1 MGEAVG
7 LRDYRVLSFDC
18 YGTLIDW
25 ESGILTHLRPWLG
38 DRGIEA
44 SDEEI
49 LQAYGRA
56 EASQETETPD
66 APYPQILSA
75 VHERLTGHWG
85 IDPDASA
92 AAEFAGSVGRW
103 PSFADSSAALTE
115 LKQRYRLVILS
126 NVDRASF
133 AQSEQRLGTRFD
145 AVYTAEDI
153 GSYKPDPANFQ
164 YLLEAEQA
172 SGYRREDIIHVGQSL
187 YHDHVPAAAAG
198 LATCWIQ
205 RSSPAGEHGAARPPG
220 GEARVDYH
228 FRSLAELVEAVEGG

>member
-1 MGEAVG
+1 MR
-7 LRDYRVLSFDC
+7 LRNYRVLSFDC

-25 ESGILTHLRPWLG
+25 ESGILTHLRPWLA
-38 DRGIEA
+38 DRGVEA
-44 SDEEI
+44 SDAEI

-56 EASQETETPD
+56 EASQEAQAPS
-66 APYPQILSA
+66 APYPQILRA
-75 VHERLTGHWG
+75 VHGRLATHWG

-103 PSFADSSAALTE
+103 PPFADSASALAE
-115 LKQRYRLVILS
+115 LKPRYRLVILS
-126 NVDRASF
+126 NVDRVSF
-133 AQSEQRLGTRFD
+133 ARSERQLGTRFD

-164 YLLEAEQA
+164 YLLEAERA
-172 SGYRREDIIHVGQSL
+172 SGYRREDILHVGQSL

-205 RSSPAGEHGAARPPG
+205 RPSPAGEHGAARPPE
-220 GEARVDYH
+220 GEAHVDFH
-228 FRSLAELVEAVEGG
+228 FRSLAELVEAAERG

>member
-1 MGEAVG
+1 MR

-25 ESGILTHLRPWLG
+25 ESGILTHLRPWLV

-44 SDEEI
+44 SDAEI

-56 EASQETETPD
+56 EASQEAETPD
-66 APYPQILSA
+66 APYPQILSG
-75 VHERLTGHWG
+75 VHERLAGHWG

-92 AAEFAGSVGRW
+92 AAEFASSVGTW
-103 PSFADSSAALTE
+103 PPFADSPSALAA

-126 NVDRASF
+126 NVDRTSF
-133 AQSEQRLGTRFD
+133 ARSEQQLGTRFD

-153 GSYKPDPANFQ
+153 GSYKPDPANFR
-164 YLLEAEQA
+164 YLLEAERA
-172 SGYRREDIIHVGQSL
+172 AGYRREDILHVGQSL

-205 RSSPAGEHGAARPPG
+205 RPSPGEHGAARPPE
-220 GEARVDYH
+220 GETGVDFH
-228 FRSLAELVEAVEGG
+228 FRSLAELVEAVERA

>member
-1 MGEAVG
+1 MR

-25 ESGILTHLRPWLG
+25 ESGILTHLRPWLN

-44 SDEEI
+44 SDAEI

-56 EASQETETPD
+56 EASQEAETPS
-66 APYPQILSA
+66 APYPQILTA
-75 VHERLTGHWG
+75 VHERLAGHWG

-103 PSFADSSAALTE
+103 PPFADSPSALAE
-115 LKQRYRLVILS
+115 LRQRFRLVILS
-126 NVDRASF
+126 NVDRVSF
-133 AQSEQRLGTRFD
+133 ARSEKQLGTRFD

-164 YLLEAEQA
+164 YLLEAERA
-172 SGYRREDIIHVGQSL
+172 FGYKGEDILHVGQSL

-205 RSSPAGEHGAARPPG
+205 RPSPAGEHGAARPPR
-220 GEARVDYH
+220 GEAHVDFH
-228 FRSLAELVEAVEGG
+228 FRSLAELVEAVERG